1 MMFNKRLNT
10 ILEDE
15 FGDLDD
21 QDTFGDVNV
30 IAIYFF
36 VPNIINRGNIINHIV
51 DSITNILDEWI
62 QEEQDSTYDNWEWE
76 GRLRAIENID
86 VGNLISRIDNN
97 VASELTSKFNIIDYF
112 VYKLKFYTPF
122 TYVDQYIDQLF
133 INNFIVPYDRDGTM
147 LSMQL
152 SRNTNVV
159 KKSYKIPWFID
170 GNYV

>member
-1 MMFNKRLNT
+1 MFNKRLNM

-30 IAIYFF
+30 IVIYLF
-36 VPNIINRGNIINHIV
+36 VPNIINRGNIINRVV

-62 QEEQDSTYDNWEWE
+62 QEEQDSTYYNWGWE
-76 GRLRAIENID
+76 GRLRANEGGID
-86 VGNLISRIDNN
+86 IGNLISRIDDN
-97 VASELTSKFNIIDYF
+97 VASELTSKFNITDYS

-122 TYVDQYIDQLF
+122 THVDQYIDQLF
-133 INNFIVPYDRDGTM
+133 IYNFIVPYDRDGTM

-152 SRNTNVV
+152 SRHTNVI

-170 GNYV
+170 GNNV